1 MSNNLTPEQ
10 IAWITIFAGFGGLW
24 VYGLFTAA
32 KAKAFNEG
40 YKRGRATRLAMDKFE
55 EIK

>member
-1 MSNNLTPEQ
+1 MSNNFTPDQ
-10 IAWITIFAGFGGLW
+10 IVWICLFAGFAGLW
-24 VYGLFTAA
+24 VYGLFTSA

-40 YKRGRATRLAMDKFE
+40 YKRGRATRLAMDKLQ

>member
-1 MSNNLTPEQ
+1 MWNNYSDA
-10 IAWITIFAGFGGLW
+10 IIFSITILGWFLLHRIILGI
-24 VYGLFTAA
+24 
-32 KAKAFNEG
+32 KANAFNEG

>member
-1 MSNNLTPEQ
+1 MSNNLTPDQ
-10 IAWITIFAGFGGLW
+10 IVWICLFAGLAGLW
-24 VYGLFTAA
+24 VYGLFTSA

-40 YKRGRATRLAMDKFE
+40 YKRGRATRLAMDKLQ